1 MNKKLLASAIAASLL
16 GATAAHAQVTLIALD
31 DGDATDALTY
41 ASEIDV
47 AATGTTLTDA
57 AEVQNLTTALGFSI
71 NAGDNR
77 FIRVDLGA
85 DATFTNNPG
94 LTITG
99 PDGAGGTST
108 DTGTVS
114 SGGMGESFVIF
125 EVTAGDDRDPTDTV
139 VVDVKDIDVV
149 SESDV
154 TARYRLY
161 ETATAAVNED
171 QSLADESDTAYTFG
185 AGLNIVVEDAGE
197 KTIDVATNS
206 TKFTDTTTNTPIAD
220 IAVGVNFGVL
230 FKDSTEVELT
240 ELLDTGTEFIVTG
253 DFSAVAVD
261 TNGDPDPAQ
270 VTLDAV
276 AADALTANEAVFEVG
291 SSIFDGGS
299 EGAPGIVTMNVT
311 GEDAIADVCYTGL
324 YDVVAPAMADT
335 QDQDLGELS
344 CLEKNGTTARANF
357 LLTPG
362 GAFKNFVRIT
372 NPSGIDGRVFVRLTN
387 DAGESAAFDLGDIT
401 VNNGGTDEQLVAELA
416 AGNATP
422 LIEVGE
428 LFAAA
433 TGPGSDNP
441 DFDVAGGPKANK
453 MRLEVDGEFGNP
465 GTPTAIRVDV
475 LSVSNDNKSF
485 FQFATDNFDSATQ
498 NDSEPEQP
506 LEPASVE

>member
-16 GATAAHAQVTLIALD
+16 GATAAQAQVALD

-47 AATGTTLTDA
+47 AAAGTTLTDA
-57 AEVQNLTTALGFSI
+57 NPAQNLTTALGFSI
-71 NAGDNR
+71 NGGDNR
-77 FIRVDLGA
+77 FIRIDLGA
-85 DATFTNNPG
+85 DAEFANAPG
-94 LTITG
+94 LTVTE
-99 PDGAGGTST
+99 GGQTA
-108 DTGTVS
+108 TGTIS
-114 SGGMGESFVIF
+114 SGGAGNSFVIF
-125 EVTAGDDRDPTDTV
+125 EVTANDGTNNFDLNPDSAVTV
-139 VVDVKDIDVV
+139 DVVDVDVV
-149 SESDV
+149 SESAV
-154 TARYRLY
+154 SARYRLY

-206 TKFTDTTTNTPIAD
+206 TEFVTSPTTLETPIAD
-220 IAVGVNFGVL
+220 IAVGANTGVL
-230 FKDSTEVELT
+230 YTNSMQVALGD
-240 ELLDTGTEFIVTG
+240 LLGTGTEFIVSG

-261 TNGDPDPAQ
+261 TNGDPVPAN
-270 VTLDAV
+270 VTLDGT
-276 AADALTANEAVFEVG
+276 AAESLTASEAVFAVNADPFADQEAG
-291 SSIFDGGS
+291 TNT
-299 EGAPGIVTMNVT
+299 GIVTMNVT

-324 YDVVAPAMADT
+324 YDVVPGANADT
-335 QDQDLGELS
+335 TDQDLGELS

-372 NPSGIDGRVFVRLTN
+372 NPSSIDGRVFVRLTN

-401 VNNGGTDEQLVAELA
+401 VNNGGTDEDLLETLA
-416 AGNATP
+416 AGSATP

-453 MRLEVDGEFGNP
+453 MRLEVEGEFGNP
-465 GTPTAIRVDV
+465 GTPTAIRLDV
-475 LSVSNDNKSF
+475 LSVSNDGDSF
-485 FQFATDNFDSATQ
+485 FQFATDNFTSG
-498 NDSEPEQP
+498 N
-506 LEPASVE
+506 